1 MTAFTLDTTVATP
14 SETTVVTTPTR
25 DTSPDV
31 VITTAE
37 AGTIVV
43 AGTTGCGVGSAAVS
57 SGQQTITLSTITQG
71 DGSYT
76 CTITFTDSVGNAAAA
91 LTMTAFVLDTTA
103 PAVTVSHVAGTGS
116 YVNSAEYAAGFN
128 IIGTTTAEDGQTVTV
143 VYGVGAGAAT
153 ATCSVSSS
161 AYTCGLSNTVLEAT
175 NSDNG
180 ISDGTLTVTAD
191 VDDAAGNSATK
202 ASVFAV
208 QDTSVPSVSET
219 TAVDAADDGISKDNT
234 PNVVITSSQAGDLS
248 YSGCTIDS
256 ATASTIS
263 ASSATTLTLDAD
275 GNGAGLS
282 DGTFANCVITVTDAA
297 GNGGT
302 VTLTT
307 FVIDTTVATPSETT
321 AVTTPTNDASPN
333 VVITT
338 AEAGTI
344 VVAGT
349 TGCGVGSAAVS
360 SGQQTITL
368 STITQGDGAYTCT
381 ITFTDT
387 AGNAANALTMT
398 AFTLDTAVATPS
410 ETTVVTTP
418 TKDTTPDVVITTTQA
433 GTIAVG
439 GTSGCGVGSANVIS
453 GQQTVTLSASGGD
466 KAYTCTITF
475 TDSAGNTA
483 SALTLTA
490 FTLDTTAATPS
501 ETTAVTTPTKDTSP
515 DVVITTSEAGTIV
528 VAGTTGCGVG
538 SANVASGQ
546 QTITLSTIT
555 QGDGAY
561 TCTITFSDALGNAA
575 SALTMTAFTLDTT
588 VATPSETT
596 VVTTPTKDTTPD
608 VVITTAEAG
617 TIAVG
622 GTAGCGVGSSSV
634 SSGQQTVTLSAS
646 STDKAYTCTIT
657 FTDAAGNVANA
668 LTLTAFT
675 LDTTVATPSETTVV
689 TTPTKDTTPSV
700 VITTAEAGTIVVG
713 GTTGCAVGSANV
725 VSGQQTI
732 TYSTITQ
739 GDGTYTCTMTFTD
752 SVGNAASAL
761 TLTAFVLDTTVAT
774 PSETTAVSTPTNDET
789 PDVVIT
795 TAEAGTIVVA
805 GTTGCGVASAAV
817 SSGEQTITL
826 SEITQGD
833 GAYTCTITFT
843 DAAGNAANALT
854 LTAFTLDNAVA
865 TPSETT
871 VVTTPTK
878 DTTPD
883 VVITT
888 TQAGTIAVGGTT
900 GCGVG
905 SSAVS
910 SGQQT
915 VTLSASGG
923 DKAYTC
929 TITFTD
935 SAGNTAAALTLTAFT
950 LDTTVA
956 TPSETTVVTTPTKD
970 TTPSVSVVITT
981 AEAGTIVVGG
991 TTGCAVGSANVVS
1004 GQQTIT
1010 FSTITQGDGAYTC
1023 TITFTD
1029 SAGNAASALTLTA
1042 FTLDTTAATP
1052 SETTAV
1058 TTPTKDTS
1066 PDVVITTSEA
1076 GTIAVGGTTGCGV
1089 GSSSVS
1095 SGQQTITL
1103 STITQGDGAYTCTI
1117 TFSDALG
1124 NAASALTMTAF
1135 TLDTTVAAPS
1145 ETTAVTT
1152 PTKDTSPDVVI
1163 TTSEAG
1169 TIAVGGTT
1177 GCGVG
1182 SSSVSSGQQT
1192 ITLSTITQGDG
1203 AYTCTITFT
1212 DAAGNAASAI
1222 TMTAFTLDT
1231 TVAAPSETTAVTTPT
1246 KDTSPDVVIT
1256 TSEAGTIAVGGTTG
1270 CGVGSSSVSSGQQ
1283 TITLSTITQG
1293 DGAYTCTITFTDA
1306 AGNAA
1311 SALTMTAFTLDTTVA
1326 APSETTAVTTPTKD
1340 TSPDV
1345 VITTSEAGTI
1355 AVGGTTGCGVG
1366 SSSVSSG
1373 QQTITL
1379 STITQGDGAYT
1390 CTITFTDA
1398 AGNAASALTMTAF
1411 TLDTTVAAP
1420 SETTAVTTPTKDTSP
1435 DVVITTSEAGTIAVG
1450 GTTGCGVGSSSVSS
1464 GQQTITLSTITQGD
1478 GAYTCTITFTDAAG
1492 NAASAITMTAFT
1504 LDTTAA
1510 TPSETTAVTTPT
1522 KDTSPD
1528 VVITTSEAGTIAV
1541 GGTTGCG
1548 VGSSSVSS
1556 GQQTITLSTIT
1567 QGDGAYTCTITF
1579 SDALGNAASALTMT
1593 AFTLDTTVAA
1603 PSETTAVTTPTK
1615 DTSPDVV
1622 ITTSEA
1628 GTIAVGG
1635 TTGCGVGSSSVS
1647 SGQQTIT
1654 LSTITQGDG
1663 AYTCTITFTD
1673 AAGNAASA
1681 ITMTA
1686 FTLDTTVAAPSETT
1700 AVTTP
1705 TKDTSPDVV

>member
-1 MTAFTLDTTVATP
+1 MSHTSLKTVTTTDLRNIAIGLAAAIALIVIAGQIADSDSASVSALEEKSESRFANPTIGIISVASDNYINEDESDTNGWSVIGSSTNAVNQCDDEAGDDCIVTVTLGGVSKTVAVTATSGSWTATFASGALAAVSDGTYQVTADVTNDDGAATQATAFAVLDTADPTVSETTAVSTPNKDSTPDVIITSNEAGDLSYTTCTFDSATASTIAASTATTLTLDADGDGTGLGDASYANCKIRVTDDAGNIGSVTLTTFVIDTTVATPSETTVVTTPTKDTTPDVVITTAEAGTIVVAGTSGCGVGSANVVSGQQTVTLSASGGDKAYTCTVTFTDSAGNAAGALTLTAFTLDTTVATP
-14 SETTVVTTPTR
+14 SETTVVTTPTK
-25 DTSPDV
+25 DTTPDV
-31 VITTAE
+31 VITTSE
-37 AGTIVV
+37 AGSIAVG
-43 AGTTGCGVGSAAVS
+43 GTAGCGVGSASVS
-57 SGQQTITLSTITQG
+57 SGQQTVTLSASGG
-71 DGSYT
+71 DKAYT
-76 CTITFTDSVGNAAAA
+76 CTVTFTDSAGNAANA
-91 LTMTAFVLDTTA
+91 LTLTAFTLDTTA
-103 PAVTVSHVAGTGS
+103 
-116 YVNSAEYAAGFN
+116 N
-128 IIGTTTAEDGQTVTV
+128 
-143 VYGVGAGAAT
+143 
-153 ATCSVSSS
+153 
-161 AYTCGLSNTVLEAT
+161 
-175 NSDNG
+175 
-180 ISDGTLTVTAD
+180 
-191 VDDAAGNSATK
+191 
-202 ASVFAV
+202 
-208 QDTSVPSVSET
+208 
-219 TAVDAADDGISKDNT
+219 
-234 PNVVITSSQAGDLS
+234 
-248 YSGCTIDS
+248 
-256 ATASTIS
+256 
-263 ASSATTLTLDAD
+263 
-275 GNGAGLS
+275 
-282 DGTFANCVITVTDAA
+282 
-297 GNGGT
+297 
-302 VTLTT
+302 
-307 FVIDTTVATPSETT
+307 TPSETT
-321 AVTTPTNDASPN
+321 AVSTPTNDETPD

-338 AEAGTI
+338 DEAGTI
-344 VVAGT
+344 VVGGT
-349 TGCGVGSAAVS
+349 TGCGIGSASVV
-360 SGQQTITL
+360 SGQQTLTL
-368 STITQGDGAYTCT
+368 SEITQGDGAYTCT
-381 ITFTDT
+381 ITFTD
-387 AGNAANALTMT
+387 ALGNEANALTLT
-398 AFTLDTAVATPS
+398 AFTLDNAVATPS

-490 FTLDTTAATPS
+490 FTLDTTVATPS

-515 DVVITTSEAGTIV
+515 DVVITTAEAGTIV

-561 TCTITFSDALGNAA
+561 TCTITFTDAAGNAA
-575 SALTMTAFTLDTT
+575 NALTMTAFTLDTT

-752 SVGNAASAL
+752 AVGNAASAL

-888 TQAGTIAVGGTT
+888 TQAGTIAVGGTA

-970 TTPSVSVVITT
+970 TTPRCRSNNIRSRYNRSWWNSRLW
-981 AEAGTIVVGG
+981 
-991 TTGCAVGSANVVS
+991 CW
-1004 GQQTIT
+1004 
-1010 FSTITQGDGAYTC
+1010 FC
-1023 TITFTD
+1023 
-1029 SAGNAASALTLTA
+1029 
-1042 FTLDTTAATP
+1042 
-1052 SETTAV
+1052 
-1058 TTPTKDTS
+1058 
-1066 PDVVITTSEA
+1066 
-1076 GTIAVGGTTGCGV
+1076 
-1089 GSSSVS
+1089 
-1095 SGQQTITL
+1095 
-1103 STITQGDGAYTCTI
+1103 
-1117 TFSDALG
+1117 
-1124 NAASALTMTAF
+1124 
-1135 TLDTTVAAPS
+1135 
-1145 ETTAVTT
+1145 
-1152 PTKDTSPDVVI
+1152 
-1163 TTSEAG
+1163 
-1169 TIAVGGTT
+1169 
-1177 GCGVG
+1177 
-1182 SSSVSSGQQT
+1182 
-1192 ITLSTITQGDG
+1192 
-1203 AYTCTITFT
+1203 
-1212 DAAGNAASAI
+1212 
-1222 TMTAFTLDT
+1222 
-1231 TVAAPSETTAVTTPT
+1231 
-1246 KDTSPDVVIT
+1246 
-1256 TSEAGTIAVGGTTG
+1256 
-1270 CGVGSSSVSSGQQ
+1270 
-1283 TITLSTITQG
+1283 
-1293 DGAYTCTITFTDA
+1293 
-1306 AGNAA
+1306 
-1311 SALTMTAFTLDTTVA
+1311 
-1326 APSETTAVTTPTKD
+1326 
-1340 TSPDV
+1340 
-1345 VITTSEAGTI
+1345 
-1355 AVGGTTGCGVG
+1355 
-1366 SSSVSSG
+1366 
-1373 QQTITL
+1373 
-1379 STITQGDGAYT
+1379 
-1390 CTITFTDA
+1390 
-1398 AGNAASALTMTAF
+1398 
-1411 TLDTTVAAP
+1411 
-1420 SETTAVTTPTKDTSP
+1420 
-1435 DVVITTSEAGTIAVG
+1435 
-1450 GTTGCGVGSSSVSS
+1450 
-1464 GQQTITLSTITQGD
+1464 
-1478 GAYTCTITFTDAAG
+1478 
-1492 NAASAITMTAFT
+1492 
-1504 LDTTAA
+1504 
-1510 TPSETTAVTTPT
+1510 
-1522 KDTSPD
+1522 
-1528 VVITTSEAGTIAV
+1528 
-1541 GGTTGCG
+1541 
-1548 VGSSSVSS
+1548 
-1556 GQQTITLSTIT
+1556 
-1567 QGDGAYTCTITF
+1567 
-1579 SDALGNAASALTMT
+1579 
-1593 AFTLDTTVAA
+1593 
-1603 PSETTAVTTPTK
+1603 
-1615 DTSPDVV
+1615 
-1622 ITTSEA
+1622 
-1628 GTIAVGG
+1628 
-1635 TTGCGVGSSSVS
+1635 
-1647 SGQQTIT
+1647 
-1654 LSTITQGDG
+1654 
-1663 AYTCTITFTD
+1663 
-1673 AAGNAASA
+1673 
-1681 ITMTA
+1681 
-1686 FTLDTTVAAPSETT
+1686 
-1700 AVTTP
+1700 
-1705 TKDTSPDVV
+1705 